1 MTETVKVQRPIFP
14 PDGPWLMTDHTDN
27 RALVERL
34 TGFTPGP
41 WNVGPIDDTRVEDTL
56 GNEVAQIDGDYNQ
69 PETWPV
75 MEANARLIAA
85 APDLLAAL
93 TAALDQIEKAE
104 AMRDVWKQNSQARA
118 VALNLVA
125 EAFGQLLPG
134 SIKSGDHLGPE
145 PEEIAHEIINAMH
158 TVRDYMQSARAEA
171 LREAAAELRD
181 YGEHQA
187 VECILA
193 LLDAPDA

>member
-14 PDGPWLMTDHTDN
+14 PDGPWLMTDHTEA

-93 TAALDQIEKAE
+93 TAALDEIERLRLLVRWAFFE
-104 AMRDVWKQNSQARA
+104 GYGYTRIEPGEGADMDAIFRA
-118 VALNLVA
+118 
-125 EAFGQLLPG
+125 
-134 SIKSGDHLGPE
+134 
-145 PEEIAHEIINAMH
+145 
-158 TVRDYMQSARAEA
+158 
-171 LREAAAELRD
+171 
-181 YGEHQA
+181 
-187 VECILA
+187 A
-193 LLDAPDA
+193 LLSYQSSKTLAALKGDDQ

>member
-14 PDGPWLMTDHTDN
+14 PDGPWLMTDHTEA

-93 TAALDQIEKAE
+93 TAALDEIERLRGAADVSATIANGALDPTAQE
-104 AMRDVWKQNSQARA
+104 ACLRRDLSRVR
-118 VALNLVA
+118 
-125 EAFGQLLPG
+125 
-134 SIKSGDHLGPE
+134 DHL
-145 PEEIAHEIINAMH
+145 
-158 TVRDYMQSARAEA
+158 RKA
-171 LREAAAELRD
+171 LKGD
-181 YGEHQA
+181 DQ
-187 VECILA
+187 
-193 LLDAPDA
+193 